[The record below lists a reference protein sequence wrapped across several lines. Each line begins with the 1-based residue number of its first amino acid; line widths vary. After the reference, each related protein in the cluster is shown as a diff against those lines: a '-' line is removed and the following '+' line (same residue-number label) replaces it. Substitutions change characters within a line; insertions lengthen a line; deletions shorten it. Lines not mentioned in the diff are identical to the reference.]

1 MKGVTGA
8 YMIKKYLK
16 ERLGLIIFL
25 VIALVLVI
33 WGAISISIARKNAIT
48 YKEEYVPAEGNVDF
62 NAVGSYKT
70 VVENEKMELLYNE
83 AKGTIQ
89 LKDKANGYIWKSVV
103 DKELY
108 DLDGIN
114 QQWAAYLQSIVTIS
128 YNDLEKRDAPPVK
141 AYSAKD
147 CNDLSVEYL
156 ENGVAVTYG
165 FLTPGIFLTVEYVLE
180 DGEFVVRIPSDK
192 IQEITKYALT
202 SMEILPYFG
211 AAGDDVD
218 GYLLY
223 PDGSG
228 AITRYDN
235 VSNRPSSVKA
245 GMWRTYSDK
254 SMTYEN
260 LVFYDYS
267 DRYSAALPIYGIKN
281 NDNAVLAAFTKGAE
295 NAGVVAYPSGYVVN
309 LNHIGFE
316 IYTRNVFDVNMFNVS
331 SGIGETSTGKMI
343 QRVDR
348 SLIKEDREIRFFLL
362 NGKKAN
368 YSSMASTYREYLIE
382 NGLLKGSIKP
392 GDTLPLSLEFIM
404 GVTKEGMVF
413 DEYVK
418 MTSFDDLI
426 GIYNRLKAQG
436 ITNTETVLTAWLADN
451 ASYPIYWPAANQI
464 GGKSGLKALN
474 NYIEENS
481 GNHVYLQNDFILASS
496 SNASNLGGGFSEVD
510 DVVYN
515 GLNQA
520 VTGGFETT
528 FYLLNPQVS
537 YNRSNKFL
545 NKIKSFPFLGVAY
558 EDLGRI
564 VYPDYNENNVFTKGQ
579 TAEKWREILANTQA
593 REHRAAAE
601 GLNQYSFTNVDYLY
615 NTREESFG
623 LFITDS
629 AVPFVQMVISGL
641 IPYSTEKAGNLSYDL
656 DIQKLKW
663 IEYGALPSFILTY
676 EDAIHLKE
684 TGYDAIFT
692 STYDVWE
699 ERVVAVYKEFQENF
713 QGIYGLQMTEHEV
726 LGEGLIKIG
735 YENGTVIYLNYNKED
750 KKVEGQTVPQKGYLI
765 IEGGVQG

>member
-25 VIALVLVI
+25 AVAIVLVI

-48 YKEEYVPAEGNVDF
+48 FEDEYIPAEGNVDF
-62 NAVGSYKT
+62 SDAGSYKT
-70 VVENEKMELLYNE
+70 AAENETMELLYNE

-89 LKDKANGYIWKSVV
+89 LKDKKSGYIWKSVV

-108 DLDGIN
+108 DLDNMN
-114 QQWAAYLQSIVTIS
+114 QQWSAYLQSILTIS
-128 YNDLEKRDAPPVK
+128 YNDMEKRDAPPVK
-141 AYSAKD
+141 MYSAKD

-165 FLTPGIFLTVEYVLE
+165 FTTPGIFLTVEYVLE
-180 DGEFVVRIPSDK
+180 DGEFVVRIPHEK
-192 IQEITKYALT
+192 IQEITKYAIT

-211 AAGDDVD
+211 AAGNDVD
-218 GYLLY
+218 GYLFY

-235 VSNRPSSVKA
+235 AANRPASVKA

-254 SMTYEN
+254 SMNYEN
-260 LVFYDYS
+260 LVFYENAN
-267 DRYSAALPIYGIKN
+267 RYAAALPVYGIKN
-281 NDNAVLAAFTKGAE
+281 DDNALLAAFTKGAE
-295 NAGVVAYPSGYVVN
+295 NSGVVAYPSGYVVD

-348 SLIKEDREIRFFLL
+348 ELIKEDREIRFFLL
-362 NGKKAN
+362 HGEKAN
-368 YSSMASTYREYLIE
+368 YSGMASTYREYLMKKD
-382 NGLLKGSIKP
+382 LLVGVIQD
-392 GDTLPLSLEFIM
+392 GDMLPLSLEFLM
-404 GVTKEGMVF
+404 GVTKEGMIF
-413 DEYVK
+413 DEYIK

-426 GIYNRLKAQG
+426 EIFDRLKAQG
-436 ITNTETVLTAWLADN
+436 ITNTETVLSAWLKDN
-451 ASYPIYWPAANQI
+451 AGYPAYWPAAGQI

-474 NYIEENS
+474 NYIKENS
-481 GNHVYLQNDFILASS
+481 GNHVYLQNDFFLASS
-496 SNASNLGGGFSEVD
+496 KNGGFSEVD

-515 GLNQA
+515 GLNQT

-528 FYLLNPQVS
+528 LYLLNPQVS
-537 YNRSNKFL
+537 FNRSNKFL
-545 NKIKSFPFLGVAY
+545 DKIKSLPNIGVAY
-558 EDLGRI
+558 EDLGRV

-579 TAEKWREILANTQA
+579 TAEKWREILANTQE
-593 REHRAAAE
+593 REHRTAVD
-601 GLNQYSFTNVDYLY
+601 GMNQYTFTNADYLY
-615 NTREESFG
+615 HTREESFG

-629 AVPFVQMVISGL
+629 AVPFVQMVLSGL
-641 IPYSTEKAGNLSYDL
+641 IPYSTERAGNLSYDL
-656 DIQKLKW
+656 EIQKLKW
-663 IEYGALPSFILTY
+663 IEYGALPSFVLTY

-684 TGYDAIFT
+684 TGYDSIFT

-699 ERVVAVYKEFQENF
+699 ERVVDVYREFQENF
-713 QGIYGLQMTEHEV
+713 QHVYGLQMTEHEV
-726 LGEGLIKIG
+726 LEEGLIRIG
-735 YENGTVIYLNYNKED
+735 YEDGTIIYLNYNKAD
-750 KKVEGQTVPQKGYLI
+750 RIADGRTIPQKGYLI
-765 IEGGVQG
+765 VGGGVQG